1 MKNIIIL
8 IIGLLQLVVFGQ
20 QSFEISYQLLI
31 KGYNKGEYI
40 LNTNES
46 LSNWICVK
54 QNPDADMNLLDAK
67 SFLFLKDKKSKMIYY
82 QDNVLTKKIFVKDS
96 INQMNWNITNNE
108 KKILNFVCKEAR
120 TTFRGREFI
129 AYYTE
134 DIALNDG
141 PWKFGGLPGLIL
153 EVKSTDGYL
162 SYYAYKITKTK
173 KQNIT
178 LSEYKDKK
186 YLSWDEYSTLFI
198 KIYDN
203 YINSIRTSG
212 DVSFGSEANIK
223 VGRTEIIY
231 PKIQKDSGY
240 AVENN

>member
-8 IIGLLQLVVFGQ
+8 IIGLFQLVVFGQ
-20 QSFEISYQLLI
+20 QSFEISYQLSI

-54 QNPDADMNLLDAK
+54 QNSDADMNLLDAK

-82 QDNVLTKKIFVKDS
+82 QDDVFNKKFYVKDS
-96 INQMNWNITNNE
+96 INQMNWSITNNN

-120 TTFRGREFI
+120 TTFRGREYI

-134 DIALNDG
+134 GIALNDG

-162 SYYAYKITKTK
+162 SYYAYKISKSK
-173 KQNIT
+173 RQNIT

-186 YLSWDEYSTLFI
+186 YLSWDEYSATFI

-212 DVSFGSEANIK
+212 DLSFGSVVKIK
-223 VGRTEIIY
+223 VRRTEIIY
-231 PKIQKDSGY
+231 PKIQINSGY
-240 AVENN
+240 DVENN